1 MTHFFSFVLALFVT
15 LVTIPVLIR
24 FAGRLR
30 LVDIPDARKVHAV
43 SIPRCGGIAIAL
55 GTVVPV
61 LMWVPLDRATAGG
74 LVGAGIIVAFGVWDD
89 VKPLDYGWKLL
100 GQALAVGVVMA
111 GGVVIEHVPL
121 FGLDPAPVWVSYP
134 LTALFILGVTNAVNL
149 FDGLDG
155 LAGGCALL
163 TLSAVATLA
172 YLGQGF
178 PVTLIVVAIAGS
190 IFGFLRYNTHPA
202 SVFMGDAGSQFLGFT
217 TAVLTIF
224 LIERCDRALNPGLP
238 LLLLGLPLLDTGM
251 VVVQRLWA
259 GRSPFSADRNHL
271 HHKLL
276 SVGFSHYEAVS
287 LIYAVQAVMVLAA
300 FLLRYETDGAV
311 LSAFVLISGCVLV
324 PLLWFKSTGRR
335 VRAAPPAGAFVERRN
350 LWLRRWAWLPAA
362 AQGTLGYGV
371 AVFLVVGA
379 LGPVSVAPDVSVLA
393 VSVVGLWLGS
403 KVFVRSRSTV
413 IERVGVYLAVILAA
427 YLFATWQ
434 AEAVAL
440 RWAVG
445 AYLIGLT
452 GVLVVAIRVT
462 RRDLFQVTP
471 QDLLIL
477 FLAFAI
483 PNLSGAALAQ
493 YRIGETAVMLV
504 VLFYA
509 SEFILTRDDR
519 GWRVIEAASLVSLS
533 LIGIRGL
540 VA

>member
-15 LVTIPVLIR
+15 LVTIPVLMR
-24 FAGRLR
+24 FADRLR
-30 LVDIPDARKVHAV
+30 LIDIPDARKVHEVA
-43 SIPRCGGIAIAL
+43 IPRCGGIAIAL
-55 GTVVPV
+55 GTALPV
-61 LMWVPLDRATAGG
+61 LMSVPLDRSTVGY
-74 LVGAGIIVAFGVWDD
+74 LVGAGIVVVFGAWDD
-89 VKPLDYGWKLL
+89 VKPLHYRWKLL
-100 GQALAVGVVMA
+100 GQVLAVGVVMS
-111 GGVVIEHVPL
+111 GGVVLEHVPL
-121 FGLDPAPVWVSYP
+121 FGLDAAPWWVSYP
-134 LTALFILGVTNAVNL
+134 LTALFLLGVTNAVNL

-178 PVTLIVVAIAGS
+178 PVTLIVVAVAGS

-217 TAVLTIF
+217 TAVLSIF
-224 LIERCDRALNPGLP
+224 LIEGCDRALNPGLP
-238 LLLLGLPLLDTGM
+238 LLLLGLPVLDTTM
-251 VVVQRLWA
+251 VVVQRLWE
-259 GRSPFSADRNHL
+259 GRSPFSADRSHL

-287 LIYAVQAVMVLAA
+287 LIYAVQAVMVMAA
-300 FLLRYETDGAV
+300 FLVRYESDGVV
-311 LSAFVLISGCVLV
+311 LSVFVLISGCVLV
-324 PLLWFKSTGRR
+324 PLLWFQSTGRQ
-335 VRAAPPAGAFVERRN
+335 VRAAPAAGAFVERRS
-350 LWLRRWAWLPAA
+350 LWLRRFRWLPSF
-362 AQGTLGYGV
+362 AQGYLGYGV

-379 LGPVSVAPDVSVLA
+379 LGPVSVAPDVAVLSM
-393 VSVVGLWLGS
+393 SVVGLWLGA
-403 KVFVRSRSTV
+403 TV
-413 IERVGVYLAVILAA
+413 ILRGRSLVIQRMGIYLAAILAA
-427 YLFATWQ
+427 YLFASWQ
-434 AEAVAL
+434 AEMPAI
-440 RWAVG
+440 RWVVG
-445 AYLIGLT
+445 GYLVGLA

-477 FLAFAI
+477 FLALAI
-483 PNLSGAALAQ
+483 PNLSGDTLEA
-493 YRIGETAVMLV
+493 YRVRQVAVMLI

-533 LIGIRGL
+533 LIGIRGF

>member
-1 MTHFFSFVLALFVT
+1 M
-15 LVTIPVLIR
+15 
-24 FAGRLR
+24 
-30 LVDIPDARKVHAV
+30 
-43 SIPRCGGIAIAL
+43 
-55 GTVVPV
+55 
-61 LMWVPLDRATAGG
+61 
-74 LVGAGIIVAFGVWDD
+74 
-89 VKPLDYGWKLL
+89 
-100 GQALAVGVVMA
+100 
-111 GGVVIEHVPL
+111 
-121 FGLDPAPVWVSYP
+121 
-134 LTALFILGVTNAVNL
+134 
-149 FDGLDG
+149 
-155 LAGGCALL
+155 
-163 TLSAVATLA
+163 
-172 YLGQGF
+172 
-178 PVTLIVVAIAGS
+178 
-190 IFGFLRYNTHPA
+190 
-202 SVFMGDAGSQFLGFT
+202 
-217 TAVLTIF
+217 
-224 LIERCDRALNPGLP
+224 
-238 LLLLGLPLLDTGM
+238 
-251 VVVQRLWA
+251 
-259 GRSPFSADRNHL
+259 
-271 HHKLL
+271 
-276 SVGFSHYEAVS
+276 
-287 LIYAVQAVMVLAA
+287 
-300 FLLRYETDGAV
+300 
-311 LSAFVLISGCVLV
+311 
-324 PLLWFKSTGRR
+324 
-335 VRAAPPAGAFVERRN
+335 
-350 LWLRRWAWLPAA
+350 
-362 AQGTLGYGV
+362 
-371 AVFLVVGA
+371 VGA